1 MRFIFI
7 AIIMTFATQASA
19 DFFTYAD
26 IKNLK
31 HIEVIL
37 DDKAKNACWTNL
49 TESRQYAEEKLRGAG
64 ATLFSPDTDEKYMGE
79 YHAFIIQ
86 VQSKRS
92 KSMPLC
98 FGSVTVRI
106 GTPVSVNGK
115 NYDAMAQGYHSIFMG
130 KQNINN
136 GVIESIQT
144 FLEELKDM

>member
-7 AIIMTFATQASA
+7 AIFMTFATQASA

-130 KQNINN
+130 KQNINT
-136 GVIESIQT
+136 GDIESIQT
-144 FLEELKDM
+144 FLEKLKDI

>member
-7 AIIMTFATQASA
+7 AIFMTFATQASA

-26 IKNLK
+26 IKNIK

-144 FLEELKDM
+144 FLEKLKDI

>member
-7 AIIMTFATQASA
+7 AIIMTFTTQASA